1 MNHIKKFSDNLMD
14 KSYQNIYSTFL
25 SNHSNDHDKDNSNK
39 NGHENILI
47 INQNYFNP
55 LLYYSH
61 YIKKYDVNL
70 YILFNNHESINKLH
84 EEIDHEECKNLIH
97 YNLLNLEQVITEY
110 QNIQFDKLILVHIHS
125 IEYLKQI
132 MDIARFF
139 KINIYIYISLTTK
152 NKVTLKNTLRS
163 LFKKVSDDDLGCVF
177 DYDEIFNLLNSHDYF
192 TIESINMINNNHYI
206 TYGSH
211 KSYLFILKYEYQCK
225 SI

>member
-61 YIKKYDVNL
+61 YIKKYDINL

-84 EEIDHEECKNLIH
+84 EEIDHEECKSLIH

-110 QNIQFDKLILVHIHS
+110 QNIRFDKLILVHIHS

-163 LFKKVSDDDLGCVF
+163 LFKKMSDDDLGCVF

-192 TIESINMINNNHYI
+192 TIESINMINNEFLN
-206 TYGSH
+206 
-211 KSYLFILKYEYQCK
+211 FIKYARIGINK
-225 SI
+225 